1 MKNLQKIL
9 SGVLALQL
17 VLAAGLF
24 WDASARQQAQAQQTR
39 LVDAETDAL
48 KRLEIAGD
56 GNSVTLARK
65 NGQWQLPDLHDLPV
79 DSDKLD
85 TLLEKLTALKG
96 NWPVA
101 TSASARERFEVAE
114 DKFRKHLKL
123 YTAEGDTPAL
133 ELFVGT
139 SPGFRKVH
147 VRRAGDDAIYA
158 VELNSFDLPE
168 NADSWL
174 DKTLLAA
181 GDIEHIEGPDYQLR
195 KDGENWKFAD
205 TGSEAAPAV
214 DPGKARELASALE
227 KLRITAPVSE
237 VPEVEETEVLV
248 QTKDGELRY
257 RFLHADDKYYVRR
270 SDREQVFEIAKYD
283 FDRVTD
289 KRHDNLVLVEREEK
303 EQTAEGDKQ
312 EDSEDPAA

>member
-9 SGVLALQL
+9 SGTLALQL

-24 WDASARQQAQAQQTR
+24 WDATSRQQAQTQKTELVQT
-39 LVDAETDAL
+39 ETDAL
-48 KRLEIAGD
+48 QRLEVAGED
-56 GNSVTLARK
+56 ESVTLVK
-65 NGQWQLPDLHDLPV
+65 KDGQWQLPALYDLPV

-85 TLLEKLTALKG
+85 RLLEKLAALKG

-101 TSASARERFEVAE
+101 TSSSARERFEVAE

-123 YTAEGDTPAL
+123 YTANDDAPAV

-147 VRRAGDDAIYA
+147 VRRAGDNAIYA

-174 DKTLLAA
+174 DKSLLAA
-181 GDIEHIEGPDYQLR
+181 GDIERIEGPDYQLR
-195 KDGENWKFAD
+195 KDSDSWKFAD
-205 TGSEAAPAV
+205 TGTEAAPAV
-214 DPGKARELASALE
+214 DPGKARELAGALE
-227 KLRITAPVSE
+227 KLRVTVPVSDA
-237 VPEVEETEVLV
+237 PEAEETEVV
-248 QTKDGELRY
+248 VHTKGDQLRY
-257 RFLHADDKYYVRR
+257 RFFQADDKYYVRR
-270 SDREQVFEIAKYD
+270 SDREQAFEIAKYD
-283 FDRVTD
+283 FERVTD
-289 KRHDNLVLVEREEK
+289 KRHENLVLVERKEK

-312 EDSEDPAA
+312 EDSKDPAA